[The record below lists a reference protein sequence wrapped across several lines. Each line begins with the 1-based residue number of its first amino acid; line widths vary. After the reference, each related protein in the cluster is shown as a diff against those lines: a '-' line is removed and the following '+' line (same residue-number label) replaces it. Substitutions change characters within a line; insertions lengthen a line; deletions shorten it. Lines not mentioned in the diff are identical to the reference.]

1 MHVSSSQP
9 SQPSSSS
16 TTIVFSCHIDILSN
30 IYAAFN
36 QSQLHRKYHR
46 RAMDPLSI
54 AAAVA
59 GFLSLAGQIAATLK
73 DYVDGVL
80 SALKDFQS
88 LHLEVTALHHVLEEF
103 VTFLRNDALDG
114 RKFEST
120 SALFAAVKG
129 CQNQLQRH
137 RERRLKVASSHVN
150 GGMTSARSACSSNR
164 TFYVAYENQWR
175 PITLNPDSIFGNSDT
190 W

>member
-1 MHVSSSQP
+1 MHVSSGQP

-30 IYAAFN
+30 IYDAFD

-73 DYVDGVL
+73 EYVDGVE
-80 SALKDFQS
+80 SAPKEVQS
-88 LHLEVTALHHVLEEF
+88 LHLEVTALHHVLEEA
-103 VTFLRNDALDG
+103 VRTSLSDIVKEGTHHHLR
-114 RKFEST
+114 
-120 SALFAAVKG
+120 V
-129 CQNQLQRH
+129 
-137 RERRLKVASSHVN
+137 
-150 GGMTSARSACSSNR
+150 
-164 TFYVAYENQWR
+164 
-175 PITLNPDSIFGNSDT
+175 
-190 W
+190 